1 MLKITFS
8 ALIFSALT
16 LTQAHAGE
24 CAISVT
30 RYACPGM
37 EKESYSK
44 CGGQQSCDTKHAAN
58 TAAACAALAL
68 KACENSRFD
77 ITKYKLI
84 RAKFNGANVAN
95 GIDFCDKDS
104 GAYRVRDHFPFRNS
118 AQCR

>member
-1 MLKITFS
+1 MLKLTLS
-8 ALIFSALT
+8 ALALSTLT
-16 LTQAHAGE
+16 LGSAYAGV
-24 CAISVT
+24 CKVSVT

-44 CGGQQSCDTKHAAN
+44 CGGQQSCDADFAAN
-58 TAAACAALAL
+58 TVADCSALAL

-84 RAKFNGANVAN
+84 RAKFNGVDVT
-95 GIDFCDKDS
+95 GGMDFCDKDS